1 MNRELYLIFATF
13 FLLLVLFIL
22 LMMISEYRNMDRLK
36 IEYPNI
42 PQEAYA
48 YRKSNLK
55 IWAINLILK
64 FLVPLLFLST
74 GLSKRIAL
82 FAQGDGRNLFISG
95 FIYVLI
101 FSLMDLLISLPTS
114 FYGGYVLRHRYH
126 LSNQT
131 LFRWIELV
139 LKSFTLN
146 TLIMALI
153 IWFPYYLIR
162 VRPNSWWLYIGL
174 LSIPV
179 LAFVTFISPMY
190 IDPIYNKYSSIEDED
205 LGRDIKGLLEKAGI
219 GDAAIYEVDKSRDTK
234 TMNAYMTGVFSS
246 KRIVLWDTTIDK
258 LDREEILSVTAHEIG
273 HYVKGHIWRSI
284 VLGGVFFILLMYLI
298 YRTSNWLLIKSN
310 GAFGFNSLGNIA
322 SLPLILLVVNFYM
335 FVSNPIINFASRQME
350 READAYEIN
359 LTKNREAAISTMLK
373 LNEESLG
380 LPRPGKLFKI
390 WYYTHPPVEERVKFF
405 TEYPLDH

>member
-1 MNRELYLIFATF
+1 MNRELYLIFGTF
-13 FLLLVLFIL
+13 FLLLVLFIFI
-22 LMMISEYRNMDRLK
+22 MMISEYRNMDRLK

-48 YRKSNLK
+48 YRKSNLN

>member
-1 MNRELYLIFATF
+1 M
-13 FLLLVLFIL
+13 
-22 LMMISEYRNMDRLK
+22 
-36 IEYPNI
+36 
-42 PQEAYA
+42 
-48 YRKSNLK
+48 
-55 IWAINLILK
+55 
-64 FLVPLLFLST
+64 
-74 GLSKRIAL
+74 
-82 FAQGDGRNLFISG
+82 
-95 FIYVLI
+95 
-101 FSLMDLLISLPTS
+101 
-114 FYGGYVLRHRYH
+114 
-126 LSNQT
+126 
-131 LFRWIELV
+131 
-139 LKSFTLN
+139 
-146 TLIMALI
+146 
-153 IWFPYYLIR
+153 IR

>member
-13 FLLLVLFIL
+13 FLLLVLLIL